1 MNRAM
6 ILETAAKI
14 VTGNREQEYGSP
26 EDNFNQIANLWN
38 SFLEARQGKRLTGAD
53 VAIMMILFKIG
64 RLATGAGSVD
74 TWVDIAGYAA
84 CGGEIGVT
92 VKPAP
97 ELEFEPMTTTKGK
110 GKKNGKR
117 NTI

>member
-26 EDNFNQIANLWN
+26 EDNFKQIANLWN
-38 SFLEARQGKRLTGAD
+38 SFLETRQGKLLTAAD

-74 TWVDIAGYAA
+74 TWLDIAGYAA
-84 CGGEIGVT
+84 CGGEIGT
-92 VKPAP
+92 AEAP
-97 ELEFEPMTTTKGK
+97 ELQFEPMTATKGK

>member
-26 EDNFNQIANLWN
+26 EYNFKQIANLWN
-38 SFLEARQGKRLTGAD
+38 SFLETRQGKLLTAAD

-74 TWVDIAGYAA
+74 TWVDIVGYAA
-84 CGGEIGVT
+84 CGGEIAT
-92 VKPAP
+92 TEKPEP
-97 ELEFEPMTTTKGK
+97 ELQFEPMTATKKK
-110 GKKNGKR
+110 GKKHGK
-117 NTI
+117 

>member
-14 VTGNREQEYGSP
+14 VTGNREQEYRTP
-26 EDNFNQIANLWN
+26 EDNFKEIANLWS
-38 SFLEARQGKRLTGAD
+38 SFLGTRQGNPLTAGD

-64 RLATGAGSVD
+64 RLATGAGSAD

-84 CGGEIGVT
+84 CGGEIATGG
-92 VKPAP
+92 KQ
-97 ELEFEPMTTTKGK
+97 ELEFEPMTAIKKK
-110 GKKNGKR
+110 GKKHDK
-117 NTI
+117 

>member
-14 VTGNREQEYGSP
+14 ITGNREQEYGSP
-26 EDNFNQIANLWN
+26 EDNFKQIANLWS
-38 SFLEARQGKRLTGAD
+38 SFLETRQGNPLTADD

-64 RLATGAGSVD
+64 RLATGAGSAD

-84 CGGEIGVT
+84 CGGEIATGG
-92 VKPAP
+92 KQ
-97 ELEFEPMTTTKGK
+97 ELEFEPMTATKKK
-110 GKKNGKR
+110 GKKHEK
-117 NTI
+117 